1 MFSKPP
7 IHQAITTMNKQQFIR
22 QYLSGSSENHDE
34 MIVGLWIVGAF
45 DKLAQLGLIPA
56 QQRGLHEMKDIAN
69 GLDTWRLVHDNKAW
83 IDCRMMER
91 LAKRFCQS
99 YLGFDNVEQLDTV
112 QSDAVFKLLASV
124 MALFNDE
131 VDFVKRV
138 LSMKM
143 RMA

>member
-1 MFSKPP
+1 
-7 IHQAITTMNKQQFIR
+7 
-22 QYLSGSSENHDE
+22 

-56 QQRGLHEMKDIAN
+56 QQRGLHEIKGIAN
-69 GLDTWRLVHDNKAW
+69 GLDTWRLVHDNKVW

-99 YLGFDNVEQLDTV
+99 YLGFDDVEQLDTV

-124 MALFNDE
+124 MALFNNE

>member
-1 MFSKPP
+1 
-7 IHQAITTMNKQQFIR
+7 MNKQQFIR
-22 QYLSGSSENHDE
+22 QYLSGSNENHDE

-45 DKLAQLGLIPA
+45 DKLAQLGLIPT
-56 QQRGLHEMKDIAN
+56 QQKGLHEMKDIAN
-69 GLDTWRLVHDNKAW
+69 GLDTWRLIHDNKVW
-83 IDCRMMER
+83 IDCRMLER

-99 YLGFDNVEQLDTV
+99 YLEFDDVEQLDTV